1 MAEGVRE
8 SDFEYD
14 VVKSLGRFEEYT
26 PLDRSLYD
34 KDLCLIPAEVIAF
47 VKDTQPKEYE
57 QLSKEYGTDTDRK
70 IVENV
75 AKSIN
80 TNKTI
85 KVLREGTI
93 KDRGTIAFQIKHTVI
108 HQNGP
113 VMGPLN
119 TKNNDRAVLFA
130 VNVKIKVFII
140 NFLVVTIGTN
150 I

>member
-14 VVKSLGRFEEYT
+14 VVKSLGRSEEYT

-75 AKSIN
+75 ATLSSSHYKRKFIADGAAF
-80 TNKTI
+80 
-85 KVLREGTI
+85 VLQRIFFSKLFRSQTFFHHFG
-93 KDRGTIAFQIKHTVI
+93 KDG
-108 HQNGP
+108 
-113 VMGPLN
+113 
-119 TKNNDRAVLFA
+119 
-130 VNVKIKVFII
+130 
-140 NFLVVTIGTN
+140 
-150 I
+150 